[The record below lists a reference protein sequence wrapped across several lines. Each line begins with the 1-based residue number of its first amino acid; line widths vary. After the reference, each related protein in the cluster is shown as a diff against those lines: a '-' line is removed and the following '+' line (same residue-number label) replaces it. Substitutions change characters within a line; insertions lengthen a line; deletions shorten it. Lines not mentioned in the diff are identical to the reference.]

1 MNLLATLLETSFAG
15 YLFAFG
21 NNGTVVAHALF
32 ANTIMG
38 LIGVYGTL
46 GILVLTFALP
56 RLIAWKKEQD
66 AWKKEQERSRL
77 AAEAMNQRLEEEHR
91 QFKAAK
97 KKAKRQRKEKIL
109 AHFETLYEQKKQS
122 IGNITCPQCQWQGEW
137 GTGITFRHYYAE
149 PLKNNG
155 IKVTEEE
162 LFSGKLSGNNQFLCP
177 VCNSM
182 NWSKV

>member
-1 MNLLATLLETSFAG
+1 MNLLATLIEIFFESGMVLARISAG
-15 YLFAFG
+15 AAGGVFYACLILTIYLLFAS
-21 NNGTVVAHALF
+21 A
-32 ANTIMG
+32 
-38 LIGVYGTL
+38 
-46 GILVLTFALP
+46 
-56 RLIAWKKEQD
+56 RKKQRERDRRAARRAKRAQR
-66 AWKKEQERSRL
+66 EQELSQSKR
-77 AAEAMNQRLEEEHR
+77 
-91 QFKAAK
+91 KAAK
-97 KKAKRQRKEKIL
+97 KEEKRQRKEKIL
-109 AHFETLYEQKKQS
+109 AHFETLYEQKKQA

-162 LFSGKLSGNNQFLCP
+162 LVSGKLSGNNQFLCP